1 MNLYA
6 ILDLGY
12 VRESEIVSCTKSI
25 CESGVSMLQLRAKS
39 KRPNEILKIAK
50 QIKPI
55 CKDLGTPLI
64 INDYPEIAGEI
75 EADGVH
81 IGQEDGKINDARKM
95 SGNCKLVGR
104 STHSLDQVRTA
115 NNEGAD
121 YIGFGPLYATNTK
134 PGRPAIGLN
143 DIVQAHKEFNG
154 PIYCI
159 GGINESTIIE
169 VIKAG
174 AKNVVIVSDLLQS
187 SDIVYYV
194 SKIKSLSKKTLEEIS

>member
-12 VRESEIVSCTKSI
+12 VRKSEIVSCTKSI

-39 KRPNEILKIAK
+39 KNPNEILTIAK
-50 QIKPI
+50 QIQPI

-95 SGNCKLVGR
+95 SGNCKIVGR

-143 DIVQAHKEFNG
+143 DIIQAHKEFKG
-154 PIYCI
+154 HIYCI
-159 GGINESTIIE
+159 GGINENTIIE

-187 SDIVYYV
+187 NDIVYYV

>member
-1 MNLYA
+1 VNLYA

-12 VRESEIVSCTKSI
+12 VRESEIVSCTKSL
-25 CESGVSMLQLRAKS
+25 CKSGVSMLQLRAKS
-39 KRPNEILKIAK
+39 KTPKEILEIAK

-55 CKDLGTPLI
+55 CKDLGTPFI

-81 IGQEDGKINDARKM
+81 IGQEDGKINDAKKA
-95 SGNCKLVGR
+95 SANCRIIGR
-104 STHSLDQVRTA
+104 STHNLDQVRAA

-143 DIVQAHKEFNG
+143 DITQAHKEFKG

-159 GGINESTIIE
+159 GGVNERTIID

-174 AKNVVIVSDLLQS
+174 ARNVVIVSDLLQS

-194 SKIKSLSKKTLEEIS
+194 SKIKSLAKKTLEEIS

>member
-1 MNLYA
+1 
-6 ILDLGY
+6 
-12 VRESEIVSCTKSI
+12 
-25 CESGVSMLQLRAKS
+25 MLQLRAKS

-55 CKDLGTPLI
+55 CKDLGTSLI

-95 SGNCKLVGR
+95 SGNCKIVGR
-104 STHSLDQVRTA
+104 STHSLDQVRIA

-143 DIVQAHKEFNG
+143 DIIQAHKEFNG

-194 SKIKSLSKKTLEEIS
+194 SKIKFLSKKTLKEIS